1 MNLLNKIIAPLRKIS
16 AWILLKFAALLKN
29 KVLAEAS
36 VATLVL
42 AFGGVFVII
51 GIGMLNGVSI
61 NLRQS
66 MGMSYMFIVTRFIG
80 LYSVRYIFNRWF
92 K

>member
-1 MNLLNKIIAPLRKIS
+1 MNLSAPIRICRVWLNKI
-16 AWILLKFAALLKN
+16 FAALSKN
-29 KVLAEAS
+29 KVLIEAV

-51 GIGMLNGVSI
+51 GIGWLNGVEIS
-61 NLRQS
+61 LRQS
-66 MGMSYMFIVTRFIG
+66 MGMSYMFIVTRFTG
-80 LYSVRYIFNRWF
+80 LYSIRYIFNRWVN